1 MIDITRPIAPETRVY
16 PGDPKVTVK
25 RVTSIESCGYSIS
38 KLEIGSHT
46 ATHIDAP
53 AHIFEGG
60 RTVDELELSSLV
72 GRAYLIDLSGKS
84 KIGND
89 EMEKAFPFK
98 DKNRCEIILLKTE
111 SSDQR
116 FARILPDAA
125 KWFAKNGFLTVGID
139 SESVDSGEGLDNH
152 MMLFGREINIIENLD
167 LKNVEPGYYGF
178 VCLPLKIKGCD
189 GAPARAILLQS

>member
-1 MIDITRPIAPETRVY
+1 M
-16 PGDPKVTVK
+16 
-25 RVTSIESCGYSIS
+25 
-38 KLEIGSHT
+38 GSHT

-72 GRAYLIDLSGKS
+72 GRAYLIDLSGK
-84 KIGND
+84 KEIGND
-89 EMEKAFPFK
+89 EMEEAFPSK
-98 DKNRCEIILLKTE
+98 DKDRCEIILLKTE
-111 SSDQR
+111 SADQN
-116 FARILPDAA
+116 FARILPDTAEWIA
-125 KWFAKNGFLTVGID
+125 RKGFMTVGID

-152 MMLFGREINIIENLD
+152 MMLLGKEINIIENLD
-167 LKNVEPGYYGF
+167 LKNVDPGYYEF

>member
-1 MIDITRPIAPETRVY
+1 MTQSIAPETRVY

-25 RVTSIESCGYSIS
+25 RVTSIESCGYSVS

-72 GRAYLIDLSGKS
+72 GRAYLIDFSGKTE
-84 KIGND
+84 IGYED
-89 EMEKAFPFK
+89 MEEAFPFK

-116 FARILPDAA
+116 FTRILPDTAEWIA
-125 KWFAKNGFLTVGID
+125 KKGFMTVGID
-139 SESVDSGEGLDNH
+139 SESVDSGEGLENH
-152 MMLFGREINIIENLD
+152 MMLLRKEINIIENLD
-167 LKNVEPGYYGF
+167 LKNVDPGYYGF

-189 GAPARAILLQS
+189 GAPARAILLRS